1 MQLRAAGASDIRT
14 SERREWATFTSPRD
28 ERLYQLY
35 WWQTRGLYMIGRYDD
50 DARLELIGQF
60 FERSAA
66 ISAGLGG

>member
-1 MQLRAAGASDIRT
+1 
-14 SERREWATFTSPRD
+14 
-28 ERLYQLY
+28 
-35 WWQTRGLYMIGRYDD
+35 MIGRYDD